1 MKQIVI
7 GVHLEREDVE
17 PIAEAIPTGDLW
29 FSAIS
34 VADDQPIGDRELV
47 LRVAAL
53 RAKLLDRA
61 TFIAVRYGYVAP
73 PPPAARA
80 GAPLGQWRAT
90 LEANRHNVEMTLKVA
105 SSSPKPR
112 PRREDFS
119 SGAAY
124 LHALH
129 ESSAEVDETFKAAAE
144 KSIDAIDHRWF
155 PRDNASIEMA
165 ALIQRDRIDEVR
177 AAGESLKRDF
187 PHVPFL
193 LSGPWP
199 LEVFAADN
207 LS

>member
-73 PPPAARA
+73 PRAAA
-80 GAPLGQWRAT
+80 GAAEGGGATWRRI
-90 LEANRHNVEMTLKVA
+90 LESNRYNVEMTLKVA
-105 SSSPKPR
+105 SSTPKPR
-112 PRREDFS
+112 PHRADQRHDRGTHRTPACS
-119 SGAAY
+119 
-124 LHALH
+124 HA
-129 ESSAEVDETFKAAAE
+129 
-144 KSIDAIDHRWF
+144 
-155 PRDNASIEMA
+155 PR
-165 ALIQRDRIDEVR
+165 
-177 AAGESLKRDF
+177 G
-187 PHVPFL
+187 
-193 LSGPWP
+193 
-199 LEVFAADN
+199 
-207 LS
+207 